1 MYNRQHLKS
10 YNISKL
16 GIIVLSIV
24 LLTGIS
30 IIPTLQIE
38 VQGRGQPLRITTPAK
53 SPTPATSPSHGRSPP
68 PATPGTTAAP
78 SPTPAPPTPG
88 KTPPISSAT
97 IRPPSDFGAVG
108 GAVNQ
113 SATVMIPQSSVMTM
127 LDNLQTAMNAVAD
140 DEVAMMALENVDQE
154 LKSAANAAGMPV
166 ENMAG

>member
-16 GIIVLSIV
+16 GVIILSIV

-38 VQGRGQPLRITTPAK
+38 VQGRGQPLRLITPGT
-53 SPTPATSPSHGRSPP
+53 SPTHGRSPP

-88 KTPPISSAT
+88 MTPPLSSAT
-97 IRPPSDFGAVG
+97 IRPPSDFGAIG

-166 ENMAG
+166 ENMVG